1 MIVALSATA
10 IVVLALLWEVS
21 MPWIDRRL
29 EARRARR
36 ERRRAGDAGAAY
48 DPGRERRAEQRAR
61 ELLKSC
67 VNEEEWAMYRDLGF
81 LRVWGGQS
89 DPDGPSDL
97 RGVDYAYLIYPH
109 KPIVAYLPQTGRL
122 LNEYCVEF
130 PDETRPYGSPRLPD
144 SDDVLAKWMALQGD
158 ERRIISEAN
167 LHLPGRQIDPR
178 QIQRDLWRLGRWERE
193 RLARAMR
200 AGAAPGS
207 SPSPRTDKV
216 RPSWTAT
223 ALDPKHQSRQLTEGP
238 ARAAARSYLHGIGFD
253 AEALSKPIIGVA
265 STWTETMPCNFGLRV
280 LAAKVKEGIRAA
292 GGTPMEFN
300 TIAISDGITMG
311 TSGMKTSLVSRE
323 VVADS
328 IELVARGHLFD
339 GIVAL
344 AACDKTIPGAAM
356 ALARLNVPGVLLY
369 GGSILPGRYKGQDV
383 TILEVFEAVGAHAA
397 GKITDEELHELEEA
411 ASPGVGACGGQ
422 FTANTMAMAFE
433 VLGLSPMGSAMV
445 PAAYEDKNRVATEAG
460 ALIMDVLARGQRPR
474 DIITREGLENA
485 IAAIATSGG
494 STNGVL
500 HLLALAREAGVELD
514 IDDFDR
520 IAAQTPT
527 TCDLKPGGRFV
538 AKDLYEAGGIA
549 VVAKRLLD
557 AGLLHEDAQT
567 VTGRTIGEHARE
579 AVETPGQEVVRP
591 LDGPGQEDRRP
602 GDPARQPRAR
612 RAASSSSR
620 ATSACTTA
628 ARRACSSP
636 RRTRWRP

>member
-1 MIVALSATA
+1 M
-10 IVVLALLWEVS
+10 
-21 MPWIDRRL
+21 D
-29 EARRARR
+29 
-36 ERRRAGDAGAAY
+36 G
-48 DPGRERRAEQRAR
+48 QR
-61 ELLKSC
+61 
-67 VNEEEWAMYRDLGF
+67 
-81 LRVWGGQS
+81 
-89 DPDGPSDL
+89 
-97 RGVDYAYLIYPH
+97 
-109 KPIVAYLPQTGRL
+109 
-122 LNEYCVEF
+122 
-130 PDETRPYGSPRLPD
+130 
-144 SDDVLAKWMALQGD
+144 
-158 ERRIISEAN
+158 
-167 LHLPGRQIDPR
+167 
-178 QIQRDLWRLGRWERE
+178 
-193 RLARAMR
+193 
-200 AGAAPGS
+200 
-207 SPSPRTDKV
+207 
-216 RPSWTAT
+216 
-223 ALDPKHQSRQLTEGP
+223 LDPKHQSRRLTDGP

-253 AEALSKPIIGVA
+253 AEALAKPIIGVA
-265 STWTETMPCNFGLRV
+265 STWTETMPCNFGLRA

-311 TSGMKTSLVSRE
+311 TPGMKTSLVSRE

-344 AACDKTIPGAAM
+344 TACDKTIPGAAM

-369 GGSILPGRYKGQDV
+369 GGSILPGHYKGADV
-383 TILEVFEAVGAHAA
+383 TIADVFEAVGAHAA
-397 GKITDEELHELEEA
+397 GKITEEELRELEEA

-474 DIITREGLENA
+474 DIVTREGLENA

-520 IAAQTPT
+520 IAAKTPT

-557 AGLLHEDAQT
+557 AGLLHGDAQT

-579 AVETPGQEVVRP
+579 AAETPGQEVVRP
-591 LDGPGQEDRRP
+591 LDDPVKATGGLAILRGNLAPEGSVVKLSGHERVHHRGPARVFECEEDAMAAVTAGSIVAGDVLVIRNEGPAGGPGMREMLAVTAALVGEGMGEEVALLTDGRFSGATRGFMAGHVAPEALVGGPIAAVQDGDVITIDVPNRRMDVELA
-602 GDPARQPRAR
+602 GDEIAR
-612 RAASSSSR
+612 RVQAYRSPPAAYTDGVLAKYAKLVSSASEGAVTR
-620 ATSACTTA
+620 A
-628 ARRACSSP
+628 
-636 RRTRWRP
+636 